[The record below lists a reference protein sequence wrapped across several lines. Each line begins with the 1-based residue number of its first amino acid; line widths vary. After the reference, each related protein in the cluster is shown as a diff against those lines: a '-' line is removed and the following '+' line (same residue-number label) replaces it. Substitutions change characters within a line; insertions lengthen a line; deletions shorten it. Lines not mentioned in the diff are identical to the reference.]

1 MVIGPAYYYYYR
13 MMSMPVCL
21 CVCLSVCLSVC
32 VSVCLSVGLSVC
44 PCVWQ
49 SVREHLQNYTFDL
62 YQIFVHITHSRGSI
76 LLLRRC
82 DTFCTSGFMYDVVY

>member
-21 CVCLSVCLSVC
+21 SVC
-32 VSVCLSVGLSVC
+32 LSVC